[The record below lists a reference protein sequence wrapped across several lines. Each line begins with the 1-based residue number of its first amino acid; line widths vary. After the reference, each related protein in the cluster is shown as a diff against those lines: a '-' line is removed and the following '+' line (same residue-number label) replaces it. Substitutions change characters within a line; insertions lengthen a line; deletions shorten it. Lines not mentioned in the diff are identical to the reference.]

1 MLNNSD
7 IEFLPPHLHFYSK
20 LGTDE
25 QKLIT
30 QNTVIRH
37 YSKGDE
43 LLNGVSEC
51 SGLIIVKNGQLRAY
65 YISEDGKQITL
76 YRLLE
81 GDVCIMSASCVL
93 KNITFDVSLEFES
106 DSDIYIIP
114 INVWSNLSNTN
125 LLIKEYAMELM
136 ASRFSDVMWVME
148 QLVFKGIGERVA
160 TFLIDESALQQSNTL
175 ATTHEVIAKNLS
187 TAREVISRTLKHFE
201 NDGVL
206 ELSRGAIKIINFKKL
221 RSY

>member
-1 MLNNSD
+1 MLNNTD
-7 IEFLPPHLHFYSK
+7 IEFFTSHLEFLSK
-20 LGTDE
+20 LSTDE

-30 QNTVIRH
+30 QNTEIRH
-37 YSKGDE
+37 YNKGNE

-51 SGLIIVKNGQLRAY
+51 SGLIIVKNGQIRAY

-93 KNITFDVSLEFES
+93 KNITFDVSLEFER
-106 DSDIYIIP
+106 DSEIYVIP
-114 INVWSNLSNTN
+114 INIWSNLSSTN
-125 LLIKEYAMELM
+125 FHIKDYSMEIM

-175 ATTHEVIAKNLS
+175 TTTHEIIAKNLS
-187 TAREVISRTLKHFE
+187 TAREVVSRTLKHFE
-201 NDGVL
+201 SDGVL
-206 ELSRGAIKIINFKKL
+206 ELSRGAIKITDFKKL
-221 RSY
+221 CLY

>member
-1 MLNNSD
+1 MLNSID
-7 IEFLPPHLHFYSK
+7 IEFLTPHLEFFSK
-20 LGTDE
+20 LSTSE
-25 QKLIT
+25 QKLIA
-30 QNTVIRH
+30 QNAVVKH
-37 YSKGDE
+37 YSKRNE

-93 KNITFDVSLEFES
+93 KNITFDVSLEFER
-106 DSDIYIIP
+106 DSDIYVIP
-114 INVWSNLSNTN
+114 INIWSNLSSTN
-125 LLIKEYAMELM
+125 LLINQYAMELM

-160 TFLIDESALQQSNTL
+160 TFLIDESALQQANTL
-175 ATTHEVIAKNLS
+175 TTTHEVIAKNLS

-201 NDGVL
+201 SDGVL
-206 ELSRGAIKIINFKKL
+206 ELSRGAIKIIDFKKL
-221 RSY
+221 RLY

>member
-1 MLNNSD
+1 MLNSID
-7 IEFLPPHLHFYSK
+7 IEFLTPHLEFFSK
-20 LGTDE
+20 LSTSE
-25 QKLIT
+25 QKLIA
-30 QNTVIRH
+30 QNAVVKH
-37 YSKGDE
+37 YSKRNE

-93 KNITFDVSLEFES
+93 KNITFDVSIEFER
-106 DSDIYIIP
+106 DSDIYVIP
-114 INVWSNLSNTN
+114 INIWSNLSSTN
-125 LLIKEYAMELM
+125 LLINQYAMELM

-175 ATTHEVIAKNLS
+175 TTTHEVIAKNLS

-201 NDGVL
+201 SDGVL
-206 ELSRGAIKIINFKKL
+206 ELSRGAIKIIDFKKL